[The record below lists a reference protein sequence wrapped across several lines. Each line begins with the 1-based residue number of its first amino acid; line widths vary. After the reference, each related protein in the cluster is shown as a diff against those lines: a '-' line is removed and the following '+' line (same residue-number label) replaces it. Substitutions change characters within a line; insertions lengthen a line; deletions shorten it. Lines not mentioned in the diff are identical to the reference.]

1 MDTLD
6 ALQLHLW
13 ALHAAL
19 ARRHDSLSRRASDE
33 AGQDMVEYALLL
45 GLLSTAAIAFVVLV
59 GPQLA
64 STFST
69 IVSSLLPTVG
79 Q

>member
-19 ARRHDSLSRRASDE
+19 ARRHDSLRRASDE

-69 IVSSLLPTVG
+69 IVSSLLTTVG